1 MRSEQI
7 TELLLRASDVALS
20 VQERAAAKEQLLGP
34 NALVRYGDIGQVL
47 YLLAAEDHAMEL
59 RFRKHL
65 PELFDY
71 H

>member
-1 MRSEQI
+1 MRPEQI
-7 TELLLRASDVALS
+7 AELLQRASDDALS
-20 VQERAAAKEQLLGP
+20 TTDRALAKEQLLGP
-34 NALVRYGDIGQVL
+34 NALVRYGDIGLAL
-47 YLLAAEDHAMEL
+47 YRLAAEDRTMEQ

>member
-1 MRSEQI
+1 MRHEQI
-7 TELLLRASDVALS
+7 TELLQRASDEALS
-20 VQERAAAKEQLLGP
+20 AKDRALAKEQLLGP
-34 NALVRYGDIGQVL
+34 NALVRYGDIGLAL
-47 YLLAAEDHAMEL
+47 YRLAAGDHAMEQ